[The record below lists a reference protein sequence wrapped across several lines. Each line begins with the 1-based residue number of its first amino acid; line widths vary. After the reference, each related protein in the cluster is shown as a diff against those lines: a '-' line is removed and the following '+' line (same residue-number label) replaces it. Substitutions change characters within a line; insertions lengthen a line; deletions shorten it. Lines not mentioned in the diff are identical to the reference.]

1 MRVTRGEALIG
12 AVCAAWAAVA
22 YAGEGAAALATAPL
36 LGVAASQ
43 FRRRPAIA
51 GAGVL
56 GGILLAAAAGVPSEN
71 PGSLAAGFTVVY
83 GIGRHADVRGLAVV
97 AAIAVGQ
104 AAAYGLIVIDL
115 VFICVVH
122 AAVWG
127 AGRLVRHRTAGAE
140 RTAAIAAEL
149 SARDPAELAARVVA
163 EERARLAGE
172 ALAVV
177 RAAVEA
183 MRRDAIAAEATLD
196 AAALERVQSGGR
208 AAVAD
213 LRRLLGLL
221 RDEHAPAAVAAVT
234 GSAAGTARRRYSR
247 RVDAAAAAA
256 LAALACV
263 EIAVWGA
270 GESLATTVAFVAPVA
285 LRRVDAALA
294 CGVALAA
301 MVASAA
307 LDAPPAF
314 GFAAA
319 TAFVLLSWSAAA
331 DGRPRS
337 IAALVVLT
345 AAAGVVSHAEDPGNE
360 WFLIAMAAL
369 SAAAGHVFAVRGRES
384 DASESA
390 AGALRAAHRAAAE
403 RAARSERLRLA
414 RELHDVASHAV
425 GVMVLQASAA
435 AALRDRDRQ
444 AARAAVR
451 VVQTAG
457 AEAMA
462 ELEQLFGVLDAGAVG
477 PPGLASAAGPELEPA
492 LHALVGRVRAGG
504 LDVELDLAAAVA
516 EPEVGATV
524 LRIVQEA
531 LTNAVRHASGSRVTV
546 AVRRADGD
554 LLVEVRDDGAGTA
567 ASGKPGFGLVG
578 LGERVR
584 ALGGELDAGPRDG
597 GGFAVR
603 ARLRDSAREE
613 APA

>member
-1 MRVTRGEALIG
+1 MPVTRGEALIG
-12 AVCAAWAAVA
+12 AACALWAAVA
-22 YAGEGAAALATAPL
+22 FAGEGAAALATAPL

-43 FRRRPAIA
+43 FRRRPPIA

-56 GGILLAAAAGVPSEN
+56 AGILLAAAAGVPSEN
-71 PGSLAAGFTVVY
+71 PGSLAAAFTVVY
-83 GIGRHADVRGLAVV
+83 GLGRHADIRGLAVV
-97 AAIAVGQ
+97 AAIAFGQ
-104 AAAYGLIVIDL
+104 VAVYGLIAIDL
-115 VFICVVH
+115 VFISLVH

-127 AGRLVRHRTAGAE
+127 AGRLVRRRTAGAQ
-140 RTAAIAAEL
+140 RAAAIAAEL
-149 SARDPAELAARVVA
+149 SARDPAELAAGVVA

-183 MRRDAIAAEATLD
+183 MRRDAVAAEATLD

-221 RDEHAPAAVAAVT
+221 REDEVPAPVAAAPAAAT
-234 GSAAGTARRRYSR
+234 GTAR

-256 LAALACV
+256 LAALASV

-270 GESLATTVAFVAPVA
+270 GESLATTVAFVAAVA
-285 LRRVDAALA
+285 LRRVEAALA

-307 LDAPPAF
+307 FDATPAY

-345 AAAGVVSHAEDPGNE
+345 AVSAVVSHAADPGNE

-369 SAAAGHVFAVRGRES
+369 SAAAGHVFAARGRES

-390 AGALRAAHRAAAE
+390 AAALRAAHRAAAE
-403 RAARSERLRLA
+403 RAARAERLRLA

-425 GVMVLQASAA
+425 GVMVLQAGAA
-435 AALRDRDRQ
+435 AALSDRDPQ

-457 AEAMA
+457 AEAMT

-477 PPGLASAAGPELEPA
+477 PPGLAAAAGGELEPA
-492 LHALVGRVRAGG
+492 LRALVERVRAAG
-504 LDVELDLAAAVA
+504 LEVDLVLDAATPGSGVT
-516 EPEVGATV
+516 ATV

-531 LTNAVRHASGSRVTV
+531 LTNAVRHAPGSRVTV

-554 LLVEVRDDGAGTA
+554 LVVDVRDDGAGTA

-584 ALGGELDAGPRDG
+584 ALGGELGAGPCDG

-603 ARLRDSAREE
+603 ARLPDRDRAE